1 MTITAIILIAVA
13 LLVVLGLVVLL
24 LGWPPGSAV
33 HPALAIAF
41 LAGAGVFIA
50 VMPPRVR
57 DWLLSDRPR

>member
-1 MTITAIILIAVA
+1 MTITAIILTAVA
-13 LLVVLGLVVLL
+13 LLVVLL

-41 LAGAGVFIA
+41 LASAGVFIA
-50 VMPPRVR
+50 VMPPCVR